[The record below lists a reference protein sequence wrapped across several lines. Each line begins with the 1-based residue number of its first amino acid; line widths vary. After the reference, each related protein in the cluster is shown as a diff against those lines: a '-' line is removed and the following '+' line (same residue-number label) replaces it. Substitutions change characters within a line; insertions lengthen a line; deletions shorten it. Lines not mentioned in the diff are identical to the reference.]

1 MMMNVIFKIIEI
13 MIGFS
18 SGLIVGAAYV
28 ALLIVLGVIPRMVQ
42 LIRYKRFASHISI
55 ALILGVLTGTHLSF
69 SNLAS
74 EHLRVIL
81 SFWGLF
87 HGIFIGMVAAA
98 LVEVLNVFP
107 LLSRRLHLENY
118 MLALLMALVFGK
130 VIGSLF
136 QWFFINYN

>member
-1 MMMNVIFKIIEI
+1 
-13 MIGFS
+13 
-18 SGLIVGAAYV
+18 
-28 ALLIVLGVIPRMVQ
+28 
-42 LIRYKRFASHISI
+42 
-55 ALILGVLTGTHLSF
+55 
-69 SNLAS
+69 
-74 EHLRVIL
+74 LRVIL

>member
-1 MMMNVIFKIIEI
+1 MMMNVIFNIVEII
-13 MIGFS
+13 IGFS

-42 LIRYKRFASHISI
+42 LVKYKRFVSYVTI
-55 ALILGVLTGTHLSF
+55 ALILGVLSGTYLSF
-69 SNLAS
+69 SNEATDY
-74 EHLRVIL
+74 LRVVL
-81 SFWGLF
+81 LLWGLF
-87 HGIFIGMVAAA
+87 HGIFIGMLAAA

-107 LLSRRLHLENY
+107 LLSRRLRLENY

-136 QWFFINYN
+136 QWIYF